1 VLFTP
6 GGGSAV
12 FACPTHLGGGPLAV
26 VLWRPGAF
34 TQLTG
39 QSGDSFATGISDD
52 NGALDLFSMEL
63 TTHAITRLDLSGG
76 SDGIP
81 TRSQRP
87 WARQLAPAHACP

>member
-12 FACPTHLGGGPLAV
+12 FACPTHLGGGPLVV

-34 TQLTG
+34 TQLTA

-52 NGALDLFSMEL
+52 GNAVSFV
-63 TTHAITRLDLSGG
+63 
-76 SDGIP
+76 SDPRAWFRGTP
-81 TRSQRP
+81 TAP
-87 WARQLAPAHACP
+87 WTCSAWN